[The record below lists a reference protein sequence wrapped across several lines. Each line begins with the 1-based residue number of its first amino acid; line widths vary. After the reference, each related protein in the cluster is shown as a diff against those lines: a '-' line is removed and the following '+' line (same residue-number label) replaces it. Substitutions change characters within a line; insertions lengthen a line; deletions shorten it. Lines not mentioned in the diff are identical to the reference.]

1 MMRMK
6 YYHRLSAAGLIM
18 LFLPVVSIE
27 PESQQVVLEENFE
40 SEDLAADPAWTGDPD
55 HFTFVREGPHTLLRL
70 NSTPERSRSQLRTEL
85 NAAYGSWEFYFRQE
99 FTASNLNRSFIFLL
113 ADREDLNYLDGSPVS
128 GYAVRAGEN
137 GDPKRIR
144 LIRFDSGAQHE
155 ILSSQTVL
163 EPEAGYR
170 IKVTRTREGEWQL
183 HLAQGHENT
192 PEPDSGTV
200 VDDTYHQAGYFGL
213 LLRYTTANTDR
224 FYFDDI
230 RMVSDAG
237 PFAVDSVSVVDRQTL
252 RVYFNRQPDTA
263 TIPQAVFQFENSP
276 DPYEIKPSGDSSVQL
291 GFSSPVR
298 GGMERISITG
308 LYDISGNPIESG
320 PAEFL
325 FALPAGPNDLV
336 INEIMYDPVGPPDEY
351 FKTGQSE
358 YIEIFNRRS
367 IAVSIDGLNIR
378 DREELTSTATTIE
391 PEASGTSWVPA
402 GGYLLLY
409 PENDETDFALSRVAQ
424 FFDLPGDIEPYAVRF
439 HRSTLGLPM
448 SGRTVVLSDSEGR
461 VIDHVNYRPDWHN
474 PNLIDTR
481 GIALERVN
489 PDLSSDN
496 PSNWSSSTAQRGGT
510 PGMRNSLYQQP
521 EQMPP
526 ETGITLEPNP
536 FSPFGDGNNDNLY
549 INYRLDESD
558 YLVRVRIFDRYG
570 RLVRN
575 LVESH
580 PAGFEGSLIWD
591 GRTDRGQD
599 NRIGIYIILFE
610 AFNSAAGRSRTFREA
625 AVIARRF

>member
-1 MMRMK
+1 MRMN
-6 YYHRLSAAGLIM
+6 YSHRLSAACLIIF
-18 LFLPVVSIE
+18 FLPDLSTGLAA
-27 PESQQVVLEENFE
+27 QQVVLEEDFE
-40 SEDLAADPAWTGDPD
+40 SEDLAADPAWTGDTE
-55 HFTFVREGPHTLLRL
+55 HFTFVREGTHTLLRL
-70 NSTPERSRSQLRTEL
+70 NSTPDQSRSQLRTEL
-85 NAAYGSWEFYFRQE
+85 DAVYGSWEFYFRQE
-99 FTASNLNRSFIFLL
+99 FSASNLNRSFIFLL

-128 GYAVRAGEN
+128 GYAVRTGEN
-137 GDPKRIR
+137 GDLKRIR
-144 LIRFDSGAQHE
+144 LIRFDRGAQHE

-163 EPEAGYR
+163 EPDAGYR

-183 HLAQGHENT
+183 HISQGRVNS

-200 VDDTYHQAGYFGL
+200 IDNTYHQGGYFGF
-213 LLRYTTANTDR
+213 LLRYTTANTNR

-237 PFAVDSVSVVDRQTL
+237 PFAVESVTVIDRQTL
-252 RVYFNRQPDTA
+252 LVHFNRPPEPA
-263 TIPQAVFQFENSP
+263 SIPYAAFQLENSP
-276 DPYEIKPSGDSSVQL
+276 DPSQIKPSGDTSVHL
-291 GFSSPVR
+291 GFSSPMR

-308 LYDISGNPIESG
+308 LVDLFGNQIDSG

-325 FALPAGPNDLV
+325 IALPAGSNDLV
-336 INEIMYDPVGPPDEY
+336 INEIMYDPMGPSEEHLQ
-351 FKTGQSE
+351 GQSE
-358 YIEIFNRRS
+358 YIEIHNRRS
-367 IAVSIDGLNIR
+367 IAVRVEGLHLR
-378 DREELTSTATTIE
+378 DRVEFSSTSTTIE
-391 PEASGTSWVPA
+391 PATSGTVWVP
-402 GGYLLLY
+402 GGGFLLLY
-409 PENDETDFALSRVAQ
+409 PESEETDFQLSRVAQ
-424 FFDLPGDIEPYAVRF
+424 YFDLPGNIAPHAVRF
-439 HRSTLGLPM
+439 QRSTLSLPM

-461 VIDHVNYRPDWHN
+461 VIDYVDYRPDWHN
-474 PNLIDTR
+474 PNLIETR

-489 PDLSSDN
+489 PDLSSND
-496 PSNWSSSTAQRGGT
+496 PSNWSSSTAHRGGT
-510 PGMRNSLYQQP
+510 PGKRNSLFQQP

-549 INYRLDESD
+549 INYKLDESD

-599 NRIGIYIILFE
+599 NRIGIYIVLFE
-610 AFNSAAGRSRTFREA
+610 AFNSATGRNRTFRET